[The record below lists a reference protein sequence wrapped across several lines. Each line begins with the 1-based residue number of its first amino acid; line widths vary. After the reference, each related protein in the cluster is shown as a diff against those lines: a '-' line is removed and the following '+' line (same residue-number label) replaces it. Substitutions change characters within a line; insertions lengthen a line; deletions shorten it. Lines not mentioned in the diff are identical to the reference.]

1 MTDPSEKLLDAMSL
15 LESLAR
21 EVTPEEAVDE
31 IDAATLQSFWREW
44 PHTVGWAGAL
54 WRRLNQDLDTPSQ
67 PGDGS
72 GYDETGG
79 SG

>member
-15 LESLAR
+15 LEELAR
-21 EVTPEEAVDE
+21 EVTPEEAVDA

-44 PHTVGWAGAL
+44 PHTVGWAGSL
-54 WRRLNQDLDTPSQ
+54 WRRLNQDLDAPSQ

>member
-21 EVTPEEAVDE
+21 NVTPEEALE
-31 IDAATLQSFWREW
+31 QIDSATLQAFWREW

-54 WRRLNQDLDTPSQ
+54 WRQLNQELDMPSQ